1 MLFLIDSTIILLL
14 CPSTIKKKHQFLKYH
29 FIFVSFQIKKYK
41 IWEEYSKIP
50 I

>member
-14 CPSTIKKKHQFLKYH
+14 RPSTIKKKHQFLKYH
-29 FIFVSFQIKKYK
+29 LKKYR
-41 IWEEYSKIP
+41 IWEEYGTIP